1 MSLARRLAKRVKYSG
16 LESLRGVC
24 GNSHLSRDPVGGQ
37 EADTKDLLVELRVN
51 RDSRLVPNCELLTIE
66 WLLLQNPR
74 ADFGPYRRPL
84 PGQNHPGL
92 GMLKEVFGWLVMVA
106 EVLELDGIGYVPSN
120 YHVASQSR
128 RMVAFVNPEHEAWM
142 RALEELF
149 RGVSLAEASRIVA
162 DGGVVV
168 EATGE
173 PLRWMGYAMV
183 LPVSDRLKE
192 RVSGEAYD
200 RAVAEGL
207 EYAKLRLADCT
218 APV

>member
-1 MSLARRLAKRVKYSG
+1 M
-16 LESLRGVC
+16 
-24 GNSHLSRDPVGGQ
+24 
-37 EADTKDLLVELRVN
+37 ELRVN

-66 WLLLQNPR
+66 WLLLQNPQ

-128 RMVAFVNPEHEAWM
+128 RLVAFVNPEHEAWM

-149 RGVSLAEASRIVA
+149 REVPLAEASRIVA
-162 DGGVVV
+162 DGGVVI

-200 RAVAEGL
+200 RAVAEAL
-207 EYAKLRLADCT
+207 EYRQAAPRRLKRGGEGAGHKVPRRCHGVSRRRHESTPMSKDQT
-218 APV
+218 TL